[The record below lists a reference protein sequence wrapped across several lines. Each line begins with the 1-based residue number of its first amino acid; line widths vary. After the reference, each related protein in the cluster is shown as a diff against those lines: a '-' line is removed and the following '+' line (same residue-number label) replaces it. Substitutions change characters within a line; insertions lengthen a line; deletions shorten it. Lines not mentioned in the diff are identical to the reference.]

1 MWVVVATVDSA
12 ELGRQNEV
20 IKHRKPV
27 MLYRINTQRAA
38 HVAMELDIAIGPTKT
53 NYAYKRAVVESLVS
67 VERSCHKR
75 K

>member
-1 MWVVVATVDSA
+1 MWVVVATVNSE
-12 ELGRQNEV
+12 ELGGQNEV
-20 IKHRKPV
+20 LKHHKPV
-27 MLYRINTQRAA
+27 RLYRIDTQRAA

-53 NYAYKRAVVESLVS
+53 NYAYKRAVVASLVS